1 VQQKPYFFNPFTPLT
16 QLTEGVHKDLKEAF
30 VMLNWNKDTDKMAV
44 LHFLRLSLHHSLKSY
59 STFGSSASLVVRSKG
74 QGARER

>member
-1 VQQKPYFFNPFTPLT
+1 MQQKPYFFNPFTPLT

-44 LHFLRLSLHHSLKSY
+44 LHFLRLSLHHSLRVEEVKN
-59 STFGSSASLVVRSKG
+59 
-74 QGARER
+74 